1 MNKLMRALIV
11 AEEVADRHGCVYTF
25 KRQYEQFR
33 SEYGILDSI
42 KLALAEQKLLE
53 TYQAR
58 G

>member
-1 MNKLMRALIV
+1 MRALIV